1 MFRNY
6 WKTAL
11 RSFSKNRLN
20 TWISVSGLSIGL
32 TVFIV
37 IALFINDE
45 LSYDKFN
52 KNKDH
57 IYRIAMDMGPDF
69 NNPLTPMPL
78 APALKSALPEINN
91 VVRIVKNRDAKALFV
106 YNDKRFYE
114 TNFMYADSSVFDV
127 FTFDF
132 ISGDPQKALTDPNT
146 LIIDRSTALK
156 YFGTTNALNKIIRI
170 EGENKDY
177 KITGIINDL
186 PAQSHFHFN
195 FLLSFSSLNQRHKDN
210 WLIPYMFTYIVTRP
224 DISVNALEK
233 KIGDIVVKNFAAQI
247 TEKSG
252 VSWSDF
258 QKKNGHGINVYLQ
271 PLGSI
276 HLHSNLRVELEPNGN
291 YNYVLLFGIIAI
303 LILLLSCINFV
314 NLSTASAS
322 IRSKEIVVR
331 KVVGALRKNL
341 VRQFLF
347 ESVVQC
353 FIAVIISLV
362 IVFFSLPFVNQLTGK
377 EMNLLQIFHPVLLS
391 ILAGTLI
398 LVILFSGGY
407 PAFYLSGLSPVK
419 IFKRSFNSNRDGVS
433 LRRLLIVGQFTIS
446 LTLIIGVII
455 VGRQISFMNN
465 SDLGFQKDQL
475 IVFPFHGDLST
486 DKKEALKADILK
498 YKSVQSVTILNY
510 LPGKEA
516 YENQDVFIPEGK
528 TKDQFVP
535 LWYIRGD
542 WDITKTMG
550 FHLLNGRDFN
560 PQMATD
566 SFGYIL
572 NETAVKQL
580 GWKTDNAVGKTLST
594 FGDSPD
600 DIIKGR
606 VIGVVKDFHFENF
619 SNTIKPL
626 LIGANPGYWRNV
638 AVRVHPGDI
647 SSTLAYLEQ
656 QWKAYEPD
664 YPFEYYFEDQN
675 FSKLWSSDQKLA
687 VILELF
693 TGIALGIACIGLF
706 GLSVFAAER
715 RIKEIGIRKVLGASV
730 SRITVLL
737 SKDFIALVT
746 IAILIASP
754 LAWWA
759 ANKWLQDFAYRID
772 ISWWMFVLAGII
784 AISIALITV
793 SFQAIKAALANPV
806 NSLRSE

>member
-132 ISGDPQKALTDPNT
+132 ISGDPQKALTEPNT

-498 YKSVQSVTILNY
+498 YKSVQSVTMLNY

-594 FGDSPD
+594 FGDGPD

-730 SRITVLL
+730 SQVTILL

-793 SFQAIKAALANPV
+793 SFQAIKAAIANPV

>member
-1 MFRNY
+1 
-6 WKTAL
+6 
-11 RSFSKNRLN
+11 
-20 TWISVSGLSIGL
+20 
-32 TVFIV
+32 
-37 IALFINDE
+37 
-45 LSYDKFN
+45 
-52 KNKDH
+52 
-57 IYRIAMDMGPDF
+57 
-69 NNPLTPMPL
+69 
-78 APALKSALPEINN
+78 
-91 VVRIVKNRDAKALFV
+91 
-106 YNDKRFYE
+106 
-114 TNFMYADSSVFDV
+114 
-127 FTFDF
+127 
-132 ISGDPQKALTDPNT
+132 
-146 LIIDRSTALK
+146 
-156 YFGTTNALNKIIRI
+156 
-170 EGENKDY
+170 
-177 KITGIINDL
+177 
-186 PAQSHFHFN
+186 
-195 FLLSFSSLNQRHKDN
+195 
-210 WLIPYMFTYIVTRP
+210 MFTYIVTRP
-224 DISVNALEK
+224 DVSVNALAK

-247 TEKSG
+247 TEKRG

-271 PLGSI
+271 PLRSI

-291 YNYVLLFGIIAI
+291 YNYVLLFGVIAI
-303 LILLLSCINFV
+303 LILLLSCVNFI

-353 FIAVIISLV
+353 LIAVIISLV
-362 IVFFSLPFVNQLTGK
+362 IVFFSLPFVNHLTGK

-407 PAFYLSGLSPVK
+407 PAFYLSGLAPVK
-419 IFKRSFNSNRDGVS
+419 LFKSSFNSNRDGVS

-486 DKKEALKADILK
+486 DKKEALKTDILK
-498 YKSVQSVTILNY
+498 YKSVQAVTMLNY

-550 FHLLNGRDFN
+550 FQLLNGRDFN
-560 PQMATD
+560 PQMSTD

-580 GWKTDNAVGKTLST
+580 GWNSNNAVGKTLST
-594 FGDSPD
+594 FGDGPD

-626 LIGANPGYWRNV
+626 LIGANPRYWWNV
-638 AVRVHPGDI
+638 AVRVNPNDI
-647 SSTLAYLEQ
+647 SSTLAYLKQ
-656 QWKAYEPD
+656 QWNLYQPG

-730 SRITVLL
+730 SQVTILL
-737 SKDFIALVT
+737 SKDFIALVA

-759 ANKWLQDFAYRID
+759 ANKWLQDFAYRIN
-772 ISWWMFVLAGII
+772 ISWWMFALAGVITLLI
-784 AISIALITV
+784 AMLTIGFKCV
-793 SFQAIKAALANPV
+793 QAAIANPV
-806 NSLRSE
+806 KSLRTE

>member
-20 TWISVSGLSIGL
+20 TWISVGGLAIGL
-32 TVFIV
+32 TAFIV

-57 IYRIAMDMGPDF
+57 TYRIAMDMGPDF

-106 YNDKRFYE
+106 YDDKRFYE

-132 ISGDPQKALTDPNT
+132 ISGDPRKALTEPNT
-146 LIIDRSTALK
+146 LIIDKSTALK
-156 YFGTTNALNKIIRI
+156 YFGTANALNKIIKI
-170 EGENKDY
+170 EGENKGY
-177 KITGIINDL
+177 KITGVINDL

-224 DISVNALEK
+224 NVSANALAK

-271 PLGSI
+271 PLRSI

-291 YNYVLLFGIIAI
+291 YNYVLLFGVIAI
-303 LILLLSCINFV
+303 LILLLSCVNFI

-347 ESVVQC
+347 ESAVQC
-353 FIAVIISLV
+353 FIAAIISLV

-377 EMNLLQIFHPVLLS
+377 EMNLLQIFHPVLLL

-407 PAFYLSGLSPVK
+407 PAFYLSGLHPVK
-419 IFKRSFNSNRDGVS
+419 LFKSSFTSNHDGVS

-455 VGRQISFMNN
+455 VSRQISFMNN

-475 IVFPFHGDLST
+475 IVFPLHGDLST
-486 DKKEALKADILK
+486 DKKESLKTDLLK
-498 YKSVQSVTILNY
+498 DKSVQSVTMLNY

-542 WDITKTMG
+542 WDVTKTMG
-550 FHLLNGRDFN
+550 FQLLNGRYFN
-560 PQMATD
+560 PQMSTD

-580 GWKTDNAVGKTLST
+580 GWNTNNAVGKTLST
-594 FGDSPD
+594 FGDGPD
-600 DIIKGR
+600 DIIQGR

-626 LIGANPGYWRNV
+626 LIGANPNYWWNV
-638 AVRVHPGDI
+638 AVRVNPNNI

-656 QWKAYEPD
+656 QWKLYQPG

-730 SRITVLL
+730 SQVTILL
-737 SKDFIALVT
+737 SKDFIALVA

-759 ANKWLQDFAYRID
+759 ASKWLQDFAYRIN
-772 ISWWMFVLAGII
+772 ISWWMFVLAGVI
-784 AISIALITV
+784 AILIALITV
-793 SFQAIKAALANPV
+793 SFQAIKAAIANPV
-806 NSLRSE
+806 KNLRTE